1 MPRARPNA
9 EQLRAFHQMQAQHI
23 LRSLNTNGQYDVI
36 PASGDA
42 VGAGIGSRANV
53 LPRAAGE
60 AQKETEGD
68 GASARDAPG
77 ADGKEHDGQG
87 SAAVQDSQGRGAE
100 GADGDRRA
108 PKRKRKSGVRHCKSG
123 VRKRKSGARK
133 RKGGVEDAGG
143 SAASAEG
150 GEDAA
155 AAPLKPDAV
164 LSMPGLGYPVPIVA
178 IPGYNGGPQ
187 VFVNTKQA
195 KAIMRRRE
203 QRAKLA
209 RTTETARKQY
219 LHESRHRHAT
229 KRKRGPNGRFL
240 TKAELTA
247 QQEDLGGAGATAGE
261 HDAAAGGSNEA
272 SGAQ

>member
-1 MPRARPNA
+1 
-9 EQLRAFHQMQAQHI
+9 
-23 LRSLNTNGQYDVI
+23 
-36 PASGDA
+36 
-42 VGAGIGSRANV
+42 
-53 LPRAAGE
+53 
-60 AQKETEGD
+60 
-68 GASARDAPG
+68 
-77 ADGKEHDGQG
+77 
-87 SAAVQDSQGRGAE
+87 
-100 GADGDRRA
+100 
-108 PKRKRKSGVRHCKSG
+108 
-123 VRKRKSGARK
+123 
-133 RKGGVEDAGG
+133 
-143 SAASAEG
+143 
-150 GEDAA
+150 
-155 AAPLKPDAV
+155 
-164 LSMPGLGYPVPIVA
+164 MPGLGYPVPIVA